1 MGVYPFG
8 GIYEPIGFS
17 RRNGLLE
24 VPPANPLPD
33 NAMSNDSGNAG
44 RDGYSVL
51 SRASRYSGERPISRA
66 EPFYEGPRNIPEE
79 SGT

>member
-8 GIYEPIGFS
+8 GIYDPYGHA

-24 VPPANPLPD
+24 VPPKNPLPE
-33 NAMSNDSGNAG
+33 NAKSNDTGNAG
-44 RDGYSVL
+44 LDGYTVH
-51 SRASRYSGERPISRA
+51 SRANRFTGERSISNA
-66 EPFYEGPRNIPEE
+66 EPFFEAPHIPEE